1 MARLE
6 SIANAGFEPVP
17 QELVPGLASLVDVS
31 QVGEY
36 AVLDPC
42 SGEGAAIIGMT
53 TTWWDAS
60 KRQSGDITLYACEM
74 EKTRY
79 DKLDAAKSSAGMAW
93 GGFKPLHGDAFGLQW
108 DAAKL
113 SLLYANPPFSPDQSE
128 ARRLEEKFLCRFVPM
143 LYSGAALMY
152 VLPYYALKHSAV
164 TIARNF
170 RNVHVVRFP
179 DWDFSKDPKAKAYK
193 RIVVVGEK
201 HATTYEPEPDTVAML
216 VRCSQEWEPIPATWD
231 RALVTA
237 RPCEGASIEGWRI
250 APLDVAGILSRVRPW
265 HSTDRGGRMNP
276 VAGVVPEAPAHE
288 SLERIFPVAMPLKPA
303 YLAAGIAAGVFN
315 GERIIPDDPVSNL
328 PPLLLKGV
336 FNKDFVHVASED
348 KYNKEGDKTSETHVQ
363 QPELV
368 ITILDL
374 VTKRYSQLLSSVDT
388 TGERD
393 PAKMSVGD
401 LIAHYGRSMIAS
413 MSKACPVQHDPAR
426 DNETAQTPGIG
437 RPLFQAQAHAVT
449 AACEVLGGLNVPL
462 AARRG
467 KCVYVLGE
475 VGVGKTGVALATS
488 VAIDARRTLVM
499 CPPHLVP
506 EWIEQVSLWFPGHR
520 AVVLDDVNDV
530 HALAES
536 TDDRS
541 TIAIMSRETAK
552 LGHAWAGVA
561 GRIGEVQGAAIEV
574 SARCPTCGALT
585 ETHPEELARRRAR
598 CPATFRAPANTCAR
612 LASRLGL
619 ALAQAAPNSPHV
631 YQVLTTRI
639 MRRALM
645 KWRAKP
651 VEGAWQKVL
660 SDGRLQP
667 IAESLVVA
675 IMRSTAR
682 EWIEKAGDAL
692 TALLVAIGNW
702 SAVERAAR
710 AIYAASADELWS
722 YGHGANKRT
731 LAMRLLALLDKEQ
744 RDAAVSEVR
753 DSLKLES
760 SYGGRSVWS
769 AFDSAVAQLD
779 ADGETS
785 EHGYIEIDVT
795 EDGVRY
801 HEKDAGSVGAALY
814 ALETLF
820 ELSAWH
826 ESKPCGE
833 RLYQAIP
840 EPRRIA
846 LAPYIA
852 KRFPRLF
859 DFLICDEA
867 HEVSGNQNSAQSM
880 AAQRLVQLGIPTAFL
895 TGSVMN
901 GYAASMFMLAWMAD
915 PDFRREFDRNQ
926 GPEFVRRYGY
936 IKIKVEYKDR
946 DSGKN
951 VAFGAVSD
959 RVVRTEREA
968 GNAPGVLPLFVLQYL
983 LRRAVVLHKEDLAID
998 LPPCRQIVE
1007 VVEPGD
1013 DMLQRYKS
1021 LADNLKRAIKRD
1033 AFGPLAGKLFGQV
1046 SELPSYLDR
1055 ATADT
1060 GNCEDG
1066 WWRVRYP
1073 EDCAGGL
1080 VAEQEPF
1087 PADTLLPKEAWMLE
1101 KVRAELAEGRRVL
1114 VFGYHGEVLPRLRRL
1129 IQDHLGEPCAL
1140 LIASGTSKA
1149 GKRAVKASKTD
1160 GPVAVVAPDKR
1171 KPWIAENVIKPG
1183 IRVMVVNST
1192 AVQTGLNNLVWFS
1205 SIIWMENPAVNPIGY
1220 RQANGRIFRP
1230 GQTQKT
1236 RVYFPV
1242 YRGTAQEQ
1250 AHSLLML
1257 KVGVS
1262 EGTDG
1267 LDARGAM
1274 AAAGVG
1280 EQATMS
1286 AFGVGKQLF
1295 ALMEEEEARPKAS
1308 MVSIAPVFGPPF
1320 KPTPA
1325 ITESVST
1332 EKQQPVARRPR
1343 VEPARV
1349 EPQLKLF

>member
-17 QELVPGLASLVDVS
+17 QELVPSLASLVDVS

-53 TTWWDAS
+53 TTWWGPA

-79 DKLDAAKSSAGMAW
+79 EKLDAAKSSAGMAW

-113 SLLYANPPFSPDQSE
+113 SLLYVNPPFSPDHSE

-152 VLPYYALKHSAV
+152 VLPYYALKHSAT

-193 RIVVVGEK
+193 RIVVLGEK
-201 HATTYEPEPDTVAML
+201 HATTHEPDQGTVEML
-216 VRCSQEWEPIPATWD
+216 MRCSQEWEPIPATWD

-237 RPCEGASIEGWRI
+237 RACGGASIEGWRI

-265 HSTDRGGRMNP
+265 HSTDRGGRMQP
-276 VAGVVPEAPAHE
+276 IQGIVPESPAHE
-288 SLERIFPVAMPLKPA
+288 SLERVFPVAMPLKPA

-315 GERIIPDDPVSNL
+315 GERIMPDDPASNL

-348 KYNKEGDKTSETHVQ
+348 KYNKEGDKTAETHVQ

-368 ITILDL
+368 ITIIDL
-374 VTKRYSQLLSSVDT
+374 VTKRYSQLLSDVDT

-413 MSKACPVQHDPAR
+413 MAKACPVQHDPAR
-426 DNETAQTPGIG
+426 DHEMAQTPGIG

-449 AACEVLGGLNVPL
+449 AACKVLGGLNVPL
-462 AARRG
+462 TARRG
-467 KCVYVLGE
+467 KAVYVLGE

-488 VAIDARRTLVM
+488 VAIGARHTLVM

-506 EWIEQVSLWFPGHR
+506 EWQEQVGLWFQEHR

-530 HALAES
+530 HALATS
-536 TDDRS
+536 TDERP

-552 LGHAWAGVA
+552 LGHAWAGVT
-561 GRIGEVQGAAIEV
+561 EKCPKCCTPIE
-574 SARCPTCGALT
+574 SA
-585 ETHPEELARRRAR
+585 PEELARKRAR
-598 CPATFRAPANTCAR
+598 CSATFRTPGNTCAR

-651 VEGAWQKVL
+651 VEGAWQKAL
-660 SDGRLQP
+660 SDGRLHS
-667 IAESLVVA
+667 IAESLMNAVA
-675 IMRSTAR
+675 RSTAR
-682 EWIEKAGDAL
+682 EWISKAGDAL
-692 TALLVAIGNW
+692 TSLLVAIGNW
-702 SAVERAAR
+702 TAAERAAR
-710 AIYAASADELWS
+710 AIYAASSDDLYS
-722 YGHGANKRT
+722 YGYGANKR
-731 LAMRLLALLDKEQ
+731 LVAMKLLALLDKDQ
-744 RDAAVSEVR
+744 RDPAVAEIR
-753 DSLKLES
+753 ESLALEY

-769 AFDSAVAQLD
+769 AFDVAVAQLD
-779 ADGETS
+779 ADDETS
-785 EHGYIEIDVT
+785 EHGYSDINFT
-795 EDGVRY
+795 EHGVRY
-801 HEKDAGSVGAALY
+801 HEKDAGSVDAALY

-820 ELSAWH
+820 ELATWH
-826 ESKPCGE
+826 ESKSCGE

-867 HEVSGNQNSAQSM
+867 HEVAGNQNSAQSM

-915 PDFRREFDRNQ
+915 PEFRREFDRSQ

-983 LRRAVVLHKEDLAID
+983 LKRAVVLHKEDLAID

-1013 DMLQRYKS
+1013 DMLRRYKN

-1060 GNCEDG
+1060 GNSEDG

-1087 PADTLLPKEAWMLE
+1087 QANTLLPKEAWMLE

-1129 IQDHLGEPCAL
+1129 IQDHLGEPCAM
-1140 LIASGTSKA
+1140 LIASGTSKG
-1149 GKRAVKASKTD
+1149 GKRAIKASKSE

-1171 KPWIAENVIKPG
+1171 KPWIASEVIARG

-1230 GQTQKT
+1230 GQTQET

-1295 ALMEEEEARPKAS
+1295 ALMEEEDARPK
-1308 MVSIAPVFGPPF
+1308 VRTAPVFAAPS
-1320 KPTPA
+1320 PTIIEP
-1325 ITESVST
+1325 VST
-1332 EKQQPVARRPR
+1332 EKQQLVTRRPR
-1343 VEPARV
+1343 VEPVRV